1 MTVRRICGDDFPLPE
16 GNSRCR
22 RRPKR
27 TGANAVL
34 TGDWGRSATNKQ
46 AAVYTEAYLLLLS
59 EHIIRCKE
67 SSILR
72 HPAHF
77 HRSSFTAEVFGHDAF
92 DNVAFLQI
100 LVIIAVLITKTEQY
114 PLLTQRSPILSGPT
128 VWAAC
133 FPIPQ

>member
-1 MTVRRICGDDFPLPE
+1 MIVRRIRGDDFPLPE
-16 GNSRCR
+16 CTSRRWR
-22 RRPKR
+22 RLKR

-34 TGDWGRSATNKQ
+34 TGAWGRSATNKQ
-46 AAVYTEAYLLLLS
+46 ASVYTEACLLLLS

-67 SSILR
+67 PSILR
-72 HPAHF
+72 HPAQF
-77 HRSSFTAEVFGHDAF
+77 HRTSFTAEVFGHDAF
-92 DNVAFLQI
+92 DNVVFLQI
-100 LVIIAVLITKTEQY
+100 LVIIAVPITKTEQY